1 MERSELQWLTHL
13 IRCHDREL
21 PELKELNSYYEGK
34 QPLSYMAPELE
45 HELDDRVRQV
55 VINWPRLVVDSIEE
69 RLDVEGFRFPG
80 QPAADEDLW
89 RIWQANDMDSQS
101 QQGHLDSLIMRRA
114 YVVIGSRDGDDAT
127 PLITVE
133 SALDMYA
140 EHDPQ
145 TRQVRAAVKRWEE
158 EGEDGKVWHA
168 ALYLP
173 DATSWWVKE
182 RGEWVEDPEHERD
195 DHGIGEVMVEVLANR
210 PRLKSPNGTSE
221 LADVIPLSDAA
232 CKIATDMMVSAEY
245 HATPA
250 GSPSAS
256 ARRTSRTR
264 PGARSVRSAG
274 SSAGCGPPRRT
285 GRTTGPTSSSFPRR
299 RSPIS
304 TTP

>member
-89 RIWQANDMDSQS
+89 RI
-101 QQGHLDSLIMRRA
+101 
-114 YVVIGSRDGDDAT
+114 
-127 PLITVE
+127 
-133 SALDMYA
+133 
-140 EHDPQ
+140 
-145 TRQVRAAVKRWEE
+145 
-158 EGEDGKVWHA
+158 
-168 ALYLP
+168 LYLP

-245 HATPA
+245 HATPRRVAFGFGEEDFQDEA
-250 GSPSAS
+250 GRKISAFSRIIGRMWATEKDRKNDGADVIQFPEASLTNFHDTLKQLAVLVASISGMPPHFLGQATDNPAS
-256 ARRTSRTR
+256 AD
-264 PGARSVRSAG
+264 GIRSVEA
-274 SSAGCGPPRRT
+274 RT
-285 GRTTGPTSSSFPRR
+285 VKRAERKQRASGTTWERVM
-299 RSPIS
+299 
-304 TTP
+304 